1 MIILDVEVR
10 GRSLSDDDELR
21 DNERDAGL
29 NRLTA
34 ILYTGSVH
42 EEKAKTPAPAKE
54 RGLR

>member
-1 MIILDVEVR
+1 MLRFGV
-10 GRSLSDDDELR
+10 GPCLDDDELR